1 LIEASIATNAALTAY
16 SIQQEF
22 VASATLGVA
31 YGVYVIESREIWA
44 PRAGEIDGAGIALV
58 PRDSAGFGDL
68 GDAIARSDRIASLL
82 KQENS

>member
-22 VASATLGVA
+22 VASASTLGVA
-31 YGVYVIESREIWA
+31 YGVYVIETREVWA
-44 PRAGEIDGAGIALV
+44 PRAGEIDRAGLALV
-58 PRDSAGFGDL
+58 PRDAAGFGDL

-82 KQENS
+82 NSKK